1 MNGDGLDKL
10 KQSTSSKT
18 IALLI
23 NKFDSEPST
32 ERNAASE
39 KQKKTS
45 NKMFNFKVQ
54 IVLPK
59 AMSLNFK
66 KFKNDDPPYTE

>member
-39 KQKKTS
+39 KQKK
-45 NKMFNFKVQ
+45 KQAIKCL
-54 IVLPK
+54 IL
-59 AMSLNFK
+59 
-66 KFKNDDPPYTE
+66 KFKSFSQKR